1 MDSALAWVGQIAE
14 WVGRFFPRWVV
25 LDVTEGG
32 VKYVGY
38 FLPRGLRVRWGGFD
52 GEMRVQILGP
62 GLHWYWPAST
72 TMHQHPTARQADNLP
87 TQTIVTTDDKCVA
100 VSGMLVYEVEDLG
113 LFVTKTFSPMH
124 LVQDI
129 SLTAIHDV
137 CCNLSWEELKTKQ
150 QKSTLDTA
158 LKNAAQKSLAVYGI
172 KVIKCMLTD
181 LSITRVLRLIQTT
194 SQDA

>member
-14 WVGRFFPRWVV
+14 WIGRFFPRWVI

-38 FLPRGLRVRWGGFD
+38 FLPRGLRLRFRGFD
-52 GEMRVQILGP
+52 GDMRVQILGP
-62 GLHWYWPAST
+62 GLHWYWPAT
-72 TMHQHPTARQADNLP
+72 TKLQEHPTARQADNLP
-87 TQTIVTTDDKCVA
+87 TQTIVTSDDKCVA
-100 VSGMLVYEVEDLG
+100 VSGMLVYEVRDLG
-113 LFVTKTFSPMH
+113 AFVTQTFSPMH

-137 CCNLSWEELKTKQ
+137 CSNFTWEELKTKQ
-150 QKSTLDTA
+150 QKGTLDTA
-158 LKNAAQKSLAVYGI
+158 LKNAAHKQLEPYGI

-181 LSITRVLRLIQTT
+181 LAITRVLRLIQTT
-194 SQDA
+194 SQDT